1 MTTQCTPKY
10 TYIAELILWSP
21 FSETFLPDT
30 IYFITL
36 FCFTCTCLCW
46 TRLGTCRW
54 SLAVATTS
62 WRFRTT
68 ACSFP
73 GLCTT
78 VTRHWTR
85 CPLPPIAPYTI
96 DYKTQYTSLALVQI
110 KSEYYWFNAEDTMLN
125 IFYDLKHTQK
135 QNATSTQKVHQ

>member
-1 MTTQCTPKY
+1 MKS
-10 TYIAELILWSP
+10 SP
-21 FSETFLPDT
+21 DNERLSIHIPIWHNSFLE
-30 IYFITL
+30 YL
-36 FCFTCTCLCW
+36 SFTWTCLCRW
-46 TRLGTCRW
+46 TRLRICRW
-54 SLAVATTS
+54 SRAGFTTS
-62 WRFRTT
+62 GRFRTT

-78 VTRHWTR
+78 ATRHWTR